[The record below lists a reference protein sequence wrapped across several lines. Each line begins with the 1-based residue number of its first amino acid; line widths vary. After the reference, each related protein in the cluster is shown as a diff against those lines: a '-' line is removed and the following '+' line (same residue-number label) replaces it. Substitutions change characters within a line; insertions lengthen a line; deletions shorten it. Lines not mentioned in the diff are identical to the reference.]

1 MKPEGSEKIKMK
13 KMIIYITLAVL
24 INLGQSVII
33 ADGGHGSTGG
43 TVTAQ
48 VDKSVVKS
56 GHGSNG

>member
-1 MKPEGSEKIKMK
+1 MK

-24 INLGQSVII
+24 INLGQGVII